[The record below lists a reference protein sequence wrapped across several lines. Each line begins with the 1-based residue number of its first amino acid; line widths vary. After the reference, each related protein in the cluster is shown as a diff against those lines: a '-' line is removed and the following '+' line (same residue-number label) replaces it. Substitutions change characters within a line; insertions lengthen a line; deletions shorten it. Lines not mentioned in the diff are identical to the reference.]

1 MYWSNIDHQLFFQG
15 EVLGDVKP
23 FCSSGLNLRLLCYA
37 RNRSCRKPTFLPKIQ
52 LQQNHPA
59 FCSSEL
65 SPVPKRW
72 RRWLL
77 IYQVS
82 ARPSSAAG
90 AGCLCK
96 ARQVPRAKPEHIQL
110 SAQVPTST
118 GVMEI
123 SDLVIRL
130 KGCTWRDERA
140 GAAMV
145 CKLYFEENL
154 FYGM

>member
-1 MYWSNIDHQLFFQG
+1 MWSLSAVLTWTSGCCAMQG
-15 EVLGDVKP
+15 IGAAENQP
-23 FCSSGLNLRLLCYA
+23 FSPKSSCSKITLLSVAVNCH
-37 RNRSCRKPTFLPKIQ
+37 RSPKDGVVGCWFTKCLHAPALHRCRI
-52 LQQNHPA
+52 
-59 FCSSEL
+59 
-65 SPVPKRW
+65 
-72 RRWLL
+72 
-77 IYQVS
+77 
-82 ARPSSAAG
+82 
-90 AGCLCK
+90 GCLCK

-154 FYGM
+154 FYGMWCLHEEYPE